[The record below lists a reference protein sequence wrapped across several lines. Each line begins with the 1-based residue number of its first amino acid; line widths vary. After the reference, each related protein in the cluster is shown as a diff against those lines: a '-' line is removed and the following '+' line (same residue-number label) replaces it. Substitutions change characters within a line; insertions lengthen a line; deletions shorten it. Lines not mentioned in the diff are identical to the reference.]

1 MKSVHTF
8 FDGGSDMGVDEKSRV
23 VLAQY
28 DIAIWD
34 SYRARGAHYLRTE
47 QGLLMLRGRE
57 AKEGRVVYEEMLKTC
72 GIAGGF
78 AALDLCVK
86 NRDGNYVTEGD
97 YGETFLLR
105 HWREGEECNL
115 QDPAAAVQAAEGLGH
130 FHNGMRGCPVQEEY
144 VQEGLDQMFLRRI
157 REMRR
162 IETYLRKRKQKT
174 DFEAQLQEVLPE
186 YRKKAEQ
193 VLAKL
198 SESDWQQLMRD
209 SVDRGLV
216 YHGNYGSH
224 SVVLLPKGVFVTDF
238 EHAQVGL
245 QVTDLYYLMRKTME
259 KHDWNVELWA
269 KMLSAYEEGRALSET
284 ERQVLWC
291 LLAFPEKFTR
301 VCNRYF
307 NMKKSWIPGKN
318 AQKLQMVLNQE
329 EQKQAALRKMA
340 NVL

>member
-1 MKSVHTF
+1 
-8 FDGGSDMGVDEKSRV
+8 MGVDEKSRV

-28 DIAIWD
+28 DITIWD

-47 QGLLMLRGRE
+47 QGILMLRGRE
-57 AKEGRVVYEEMLKTC
+57 AKEGRVAYEEMLKAC
-72 GIAGGF
+72 GVTGGF

-115 QDPAAAVQAAEGLGH
+115 QDSTAAIRAAAGLGH
-130 FHNGMRGCPVQEEY
+130 FHNAMRECPTQEEY
-144 VQEGLDQMFLRRI
+144 IQEGPDQMFLRRI

-174 DFEAQLQEVLPE
+174 DFETQLQDVIPE
-186 YRKKAEQ
+186 YRKKAEEAF
-193 VLAKL
+193 AKL
-198 SESDWQQLMRD
+198 SESGWQQLMKD
-209 SVDRGLV
+209 SVEQGLA

-224 SVVLLPKGVFVTDF
+224 SVVLLPQGVFVTDF
-238 EHAQVGL
+238 DHAGVGL

-259 KHDWNVELWA
+259 KHDWDVELWE
-269 KMLSAYEEGRALSET
+269 KMLTAYEEGRTLSQT

-307 NMKKSWIPGKN
+307 NMKKTWIPGKN

-329 EQKQAALRKMA
+329 AQRQEALKTMA
-340 NVL
+340 SVL